1 MSTSSGLAALGIL
14 PDGIAAGAV
23 GRGKDAE
30 RAAAAGAGRARPD
43 GDRDT
48 TTDEV
53 VVLDFGG
60 QYSQL
65 IARRVR
71 ESGVFSE
78 LLPHHVGLQEVLR
91 RRPKGV
97 ILSGGPASV
106 YEEGAPPL
114 ERELLELG
122 VPVLGI
128 CYGMQLIALALGGRI
143 EGAEVGE
150 FGRSQLS
157 VTERGRLLAGTP
169 NEQTCWMSH
178 RDTVFAPP
186 PGFTALASSTAS
198 PVAAFES
205 SERGIYGIQ
214 FHPEVVHT
222 PYGQQVL
229 TNFLTD
235 VCGCERTWSPT
246 SVIED
251 QIEAIRA
258 QVGDGRAICG
268 LSGGVDSSVAALLVH
283 RAIGD
288 RLTCVF
294 VDHGFMRKNE
304 GAQVIEAFR
313 DHFHVPLVAV
323 DASDRFLARLQG
335 VTEPEEKR
343 KRIGTEFIRVFEEE
357 ARKLDDVRFLVQ
369 GTLYSDV
376 IESGGSTGAATIKSH
391 HNVGGLPD
399 DLDLELVEPLRALF
413 KDEVR
418 AVGAELGMSER
429 LVWRQ
434 PFPGPGLA
442 IRIVGGEA
450 TRERLDILREADAIL
465 QDEIRK
471 AGLYRDLWQSFCV
484 LPDIRT
490 VGVQGDVRTYGNVVV
505 IRAVTSDDAMTADW
519 ARLPYDLLEKIAA
532 RMIGEIRPVGRVVLD
547 ITSKPPG
554 TIEWE

>member
-1 MSTSSGLAALGIL
+1 VSTTTVGTGPVGPTDA
-14 PDGIAAGAV
+14 AAGRLQRGPAV
-23 GRGKDAE
+23 ARLDAE
-30 RAAAAGAGRARPD
+30 RAGAGGPQVNE
-43 GDRDT
+43 
-48 TTDEV
+48 EV

-71 ESGVFSE
+71 ECGVFSE
-78 LLPHHVGLQEVLR
+78 LLPHHVGVEEIKR

-106 YEEGAPPL
+106 YEEGAPAL
-114 ERELLELG
+114 DRALLELG

-128 CYGMQLIALALGGRI
+128 CYGMQLIARELGGRV

-150 FGRSQLS
+150 FGRSELT
-157 VTERGRLLAGTP
+157 VAEPGRLLAGTP
-169 NEQTCWMSH
+169 ARQSCWMSH

-186 PGFTALASSTAS
+186 PGFAALASSTAS

-205 SERGIYGIQ
+205 TERGIYGIQ

-229 TNFLTD
+229 TNFLED
-235 VCGCERTWSPT
+235 ACGCERTWSPR
-246 SVIED
+246 SVIDE
-251 QIEAIRA
+251 QIERIRA

-323 DASDRFLARLQG
+323 DASDRFLGRLQG
-335 VTEPEEKR
+335 VTDPEQKR
-343 KRIGTEFIRVFEEE
+343 KIIGAEFIRVFEEE

-399 DLDLELVEPLRALF
+399 DLEFELVEPLRALF

-418 AVGAELGMSER
+418 AVGEELGLPKR

-471 AGLYRDLWQSFCV
+471 AGLYQELWQSFCV

-490 VGVQGDVRTYGNVVV
+490 VGVQGDVRTYGNVIV

-519 ARLPYDLLEKIAA
+519 ARLPYDLLEQIAA